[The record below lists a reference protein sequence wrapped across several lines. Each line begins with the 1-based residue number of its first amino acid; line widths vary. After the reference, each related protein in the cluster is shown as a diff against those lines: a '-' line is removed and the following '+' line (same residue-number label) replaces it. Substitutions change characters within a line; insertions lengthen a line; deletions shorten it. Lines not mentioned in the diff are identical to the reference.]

1 MNKGVFP
8 PDILSAE
15 VFYFFRSETL
25 EILEGRFRH
34 TCKYAQTAVIEIHN
48 ITGVMLVESSCI
60 ILLKSLHFNRPPGMT
75 EGTKG
80 MTEKN
85 VWVLIKIK
93 TSLNADVA

>member
-48 ITGVMLVESSCI
+48 ITGVILAESSCI
-60 ILLKSLHFNRPPGMT
+60 ILLKSLHFNRPPKMAWPKALREWLKKLFG
-75 EGTKG
+75 
-80 MTEKN
+80 
-85 VWVLIKIK
+85 
-93 TSLNADVA
+93 SLLR